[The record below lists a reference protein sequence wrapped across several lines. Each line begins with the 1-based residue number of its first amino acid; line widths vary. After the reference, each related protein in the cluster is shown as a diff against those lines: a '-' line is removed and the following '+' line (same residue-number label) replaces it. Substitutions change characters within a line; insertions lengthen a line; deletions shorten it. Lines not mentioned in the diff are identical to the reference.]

1 MKAQIYI
8 ARKVNQKAERVV
20 SINIQSGKKL
30 IDVELTMEDFAGA
43 ITGLSSPCKVE
54 IHRIGD

>member
-1 MKAQIYI
+1 MGPQIYI
-8 ARKVNQKAERVV
+8 ARKTNQKGERVV
-20 SINIQSGKKL
+20 CINIQSGKEL

-54 IHRIGD
+54 IHKIGD